1 MSPRNLILP
10 VETLNREFDAR
21 VLQGLIA
28 VNRGWT
34 VVIGSKA
41 LINRNIWRFPP
52 SVYLCQTLTSNRITM
67 LKYLRD
73 LGFSSVGWCEEGFV
87 YPGKDLYLKRRIDT
101 SSLQLLTALVA
112 WGENNNADLQI
123 KTKETDLQPLPL
135 GNPRID
141 LLRPEFRK
149 LYVTEVNKLKDR
161 FGDYLLFNSNFA
173 NVNPAPELR
182 NRRFNKNT
190 DPDLA
195 RQYNGFVEYRRKIF
209 HEFQRVLPAISEKF
223 ADKKI
228 IIRPHPSENP
238 KFWNS
243 FMERHSNIE
252 VVRENTAI
260 PWLLGAKAIIHN
272 VCTTAAEA
280 ALLGKP
286 AISYCPIM
294 ETEHEH
300 VLSNEI
306 SIKAVTPDKLIE
318 RIVESVDQELS
329 LGADQEKRL
338 DHFVASRTGDL
349 ASVRIQNLFEE
360 VTEFNTQNGNSSAKS
375 LLTRGITF
383 SRYCYK
389 SMRIG
394 HKTDRY
400 IPTVFP
406 NVDVDYVEDRSNA
419 IRACLNM
426 NNSYKIKK
434 IAQNI
439 FQFSPN

>member
-1 MSPRNLILP
+1 MCI
-10 VETLNREFDAR
+10 
-21 VLQGLIA
+21 
-28 VNRGWT
+28 
-34 VVIGSKA
+34 
-41 LINRNIWRFPP
+41 
-52 SVYLCQTLTSNRITM
+52 
-67 LKYLRD
+67 RD
-73 LGFSSVGWCEEGFV
+73 S
-87 YPGKDLYLKRRIDT
+87 
-101 SSLQLLTALVA
+101 
-112 WGENNNADLQI
+112 
-123 KTKETDLQPLPL
+123 
-135 GNPRID
+135 
-141 LLRPEFRK
+141 
-149 LYVTEVNKLKDR
+149 YVTEVNKLKDR

-209 HEFQRVLPAISEKF
+209 HEFQRVLPAISEQF

-272 VCTTAAEA
+272 GCTTAAEA

-306 SIKAVTPDKLIE
+306 SIKLNPNYPETKTILDETQTILDETQKHLQQFELAMPVAFLSNGSQRACKTGFRHKGYSRMSSKRRYLRENTTKRPVPHAE
-318 RIVESVDQELS
+318 RTKDPSNWN
-329 LGADQEKRL
+329 
-338 DHFVASRTGDL
+338 AS
-349 ASVRIQNLFEE
+349 SVR
-360 VTEFNTQNGNSSAKS
+360 
-375 LLTRGITF
+375 
-383 SRYCYK
+383 
-389 SMRIG
+389 
-394 HKTDRY
+394 
-400 IPTVFP
+400 
-406 NVDVDYVEDRSNA
+406 
-419 IRACLNM
+419 
-426 NNSYKIKK
+426 
-434 IAQNI
+434 
-439 FQFSPN
+439 SPY